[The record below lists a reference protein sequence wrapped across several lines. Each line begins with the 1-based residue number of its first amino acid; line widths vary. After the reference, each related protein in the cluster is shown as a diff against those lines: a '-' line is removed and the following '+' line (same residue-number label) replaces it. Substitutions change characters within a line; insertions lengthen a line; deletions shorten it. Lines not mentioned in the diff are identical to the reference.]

1 MYNKLYYKMV
11 IQNTNLTI
19 KYLIDLL
26 NDHTDLK
33 INKKKYF
40 IDSYPVLKIS
50 NIISYDN
57 LLTALL
63 FSCKNIQHEISN
75 QTLEISIN
83 TETIKFYKLK
93 LDEFIR
99 NSSIDQSKQKKYIS
113 YIQNISNLSNIHN
126 HSMVIPP
133 NDSILV
139 LTYYFGI
146 NLMIYNT
153 DSQTIK
159 CYYYDDKL
167 DKELPFVL
175 IKEKKDNNSPNLYY
189 ELVFSQNKY
198 IFDYS
203 HPIIIELLPD
213 AFIVGLEHNKKLD
226 YVENIK
232 VSNVLKITDY
242 LEKIDNERIIK
253 LKLIPNIILKFID
266 ELNVTNFKFI

>member
-1 MYNKLYYKMV
+1 MQ

-19 KYLIDLL
+19 KYLINLL

-33 INKKKYF
+33 IDKKKYF
-40 IDSYPVLKIS
+40 IDSYPVLKIG

-83 TETIKFYKLK
+83 PHIIKSYKLK
-93 LDEFIR
+93 IDEFIR
-99 NSSIDQSKQKKYIS
+99 NSSIDQSKQKKYIN
-113 YIQNISNLSNIHN
+113 YIHN
-126 HSMVIPP
+126 ITNNQTIQIPP

-139 LTYYFGI
+139 LSYYFGI
-146 NLMIYNT
+146 NLIIYNT
-153 DSQTIK
+153 DSQIVK

-167 DKELPFVL
+167 DRELPFIL
-175 IKEKKDNNSPNLYY
+175 IKETKNNDSPNLYY

-203 HPIIIELLPD
+203 HPIIIELLPN
-213 AFIVGLEHNKKLD
+213 AFIVGLEHNKKLE
-226 YVENIK
+226 YVEIQK
-232 VSNVLKITDY
+232 VSDVLNITDDF
-242 LEKIDNERIIK
+242 EKIDMEKTIK
-253 LKLIPNIILKFID
+253 LKLIPNKILRLID
-266 ELNVTNFKFI
+266 ELNTTNFTPFRL